1 MKKDSQ
7 SWSEYL
13 YESQYNTDIGLMM
26 TSMFDE
32 KLSKYHNKLDE
43 LKLAYK
49 NILEIA
55 YGNVKY
61 RGSPVVVIKYK
72 LPDFKGKDK
81 YGKYGFRAQCLLTGQ
96 QSNPIKLS
104 EYSQYSIKKEWQ
116 QTGGPFSEKWDIENT
131 IHPIL
136 STYYSLSSSIYKALR
151 DAQIKLYKENSAL
164 VNIDWNQRYQE
175 YLSSYEWRIIRKN
188 VLEIDNFKCVSCNS
202 KSNLHIHHIT
212 YKNVGNENTGDL
224 LTLCSL
230 CHKIIH
236 QMNYAERK
244 DTENVWV
251 ELRQLKKDLY

>member
-7 SWSEYL
+7 SWIEYL

-212 YKNVGNENTGDL
+212 YKNVGNEDTGDL